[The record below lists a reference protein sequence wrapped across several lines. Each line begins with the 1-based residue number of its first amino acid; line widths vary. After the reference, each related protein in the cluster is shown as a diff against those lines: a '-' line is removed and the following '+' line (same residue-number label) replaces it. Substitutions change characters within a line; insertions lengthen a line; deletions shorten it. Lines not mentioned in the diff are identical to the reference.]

1 MSFQLLLHQ
10 KLSMKGCILVAQEL
24 ERRYKLSKEQGTK
37 LPMAIEAEIEKIVLL
52 GKVLEPLG
60 SDVSM
65 NTIDQGTDRMI
76 AGFFGLFSARELCYT
91 FSEVIAIKPEE
102 QEVFTLCNKTKTKL
116 FPEGTKFVQ
125 ESHENQWKHLQKLQ
139 TQLSTPDIQAALYG
153 LGMSQEAARL
163 LRWIDAYGSRLGA
176 TQTRSV
182 RDQQLTVAV
191 ASFHSAW
198 EEFTVEVRH
207 AFKDH
212 SAESNRICL
221 LLLSPY
227 DRQIEK
233 EEEILLQSSGLQAS
247 IKK

>member
-1 MSFQLLLHQ
+1 MSFQVLLHR

-24 ERRYKLSKEQGTK
+24 EKRLKLLADQKTK
-37 LPMAIEAEIEKIVLL
+37 LPIAVETEAQKVLSQ
-52 GKVLEPLG
+52 GKTLEPLG

-91 FSEVIAIKPEE
+91 FSEVISLEPPERE
-102 QEVFTLCNKTKTKL
+102 TFRLCNKTKTKL
-116 FPEGTKFVQ
+116 FPDGTKFVQ

-139 TQLSTPDIQAALYG
+139 TQLALPEIQAALYG
-153 LGMSQEAARL
+153 LGMSKEAERL
-163 LRWIDAYGSRLGA
+163 LRWIEAYGSRLGA

-182 RDQQLTVAV
+182 RDQELTVAV
-191 ASFHSAW
+191 AGFHSAW
-198 EEFTVEVRH
+198 EDFTVEVRH
-207 AFKDH
+207 AYKDH

-221 LLLSPY
+221 HLLSPY
-227 DRQIEK
+227 DRQLEK

-247 IKK
+247 IKR